1 MRNHTITIKV
11 TFLLILTSVSLVS
24 SLFAGQQ
31 DSRRIFPLPV
41 PEAENILDYWLT
53 DAGFKAAKTVSDS
66 GYIQFNAVKKNERW
80 QITLKPVSPLAS
92 EVLVVYTLNDQ
103 SDQMKVQGMWDYF
116 ETYSK
121 GINPAGKNRQ
131 TEQSVPPA
139 VLAQKESVVCIRA
152 KKKDKPLQFSGFII
166 DKEGLII
173 STAYDLEGVMEI
185 IVVLDDGSEKKGK
198 IKKMDID
205 SDLALI
211 SINSK
216 VNSRVSLEDSRSLPD
231 NGEMVYFI
239 GCPMNHQGMIQ
250 SGIIDGVPRSVNGH
264 PLWQVY
270 METLPGSSG
279 SPLLDAQGKLFGV
292 VKGRYRGT
300 DSRGFAIT
308 INTVM
313 DFLGGK
319 Q

>member
-1 MRNHTITIKV
+1 MRNLTITITV
-11 TFLLILTSVSLVS
+11 TFLLILTSASLVS
-24 SLFAGQQ
+24 SLFAGRQ

-41 PEAENILDYWLT
+41 PEAENILDYWLK
-53 DAGFKAAKTVSDS
+53 DAGFDAAKTVSDS
-66 GYIQFNAVKKNERW
+66 GFILFDAVKKNERW

-92 EVLVVYTLNDQ
+92 DVLAVYTLNDQ
-103 SDQMKVQGMWDYF
+103 SDQMKVQGMWDYL
-116 ETYSK
+116 ETYSR
-121 GINPAGKNRQ
+121 GIYPAGKNRQ
-131 TEQSVPPA
+131 TEQSVPAA
-139 VLAQKESVVCIRA
+139 VLAQKESVVCISA

-173 STAYDLEGVMEI
+173 STAHDLEGVRDI

-205 SDLALI
+205 SDLVLI

-216 VNSRVSLEDSRSLPD
+216 VKSRVSLEDSRSLPD

-250 SGIIDGVPRSVNGH
+250 SGIIDGVPRSVNSH

-279 SPLLDAQGKLFGV
+279 SPLLDSHGNLFGV
-292 VKGRYRGT
+292 IKGRYRGT

-319 Q
+319 

>member
-92 EVLVVYTLNDQ
+92 DVLAVYTLNDQ
-103 SDQMKVQGMWDYF
+103 PDQMKVQGMWDYL
-116 ETYSK
+116 ETYSR
-121 GINPAGKNRQ
+121 GIYPAGKGRHP
-131 TEQSVPPA
+131 EQSVPPA
-139 VLAQKESVVCIRA
+139 VLSQKESVVCIRA

-173 STAYDLEGVMEI
+173 STAHDLECVRDI
-185 IVVLDDGSEKKGK
+185 IVVLDDGS
-198 IKKMDID
+198 
-205 SDLALI
+205 
-211 SINSK
+211 
-216 VNSRVSLEDSRSLPD
+216 
-231 NGEMVYFI
+231 
-239 GCPMNHQGMIQ
+239 
-250 SGIIDGVPRSVNGH
+250 
-264 PLWQVY
+264 
-270 METLPGSSG
+270 
-279 SPLLDAQGKLFGV
+279 
-292 VKGRYRGT
+292 
-300 DSRGFAIT
+300 
-308 INTVM
+308 
-313 DFLGGK
+313 
-319 Q
+319 

>member
-1 MRNHTITIKV
+1 MRNLTITIKV
-11 TFLLILTSVSLVS
+11 IFLLILISISLVS

-41 PEAENILDYWLT
+41 PEAENILAYWLT
-53 DAGFKAAKTVSDS
+53 DAGFEAAKTVSDS

-92 EVLVVYTLNDQ
+92 DVLAVYTLNDQ
-103 SDQMKVQGMWDYF
+103 PDQMKVQGMWDYL
-116 ETYSK
+116 ETYSR
-121 GINPAGKNRQ
+121 GIYPAGKGRHP
-131 TEQSVPPA
+131 EQSVPPA
-139 VLAQKESVVCIRA
+139 VLSQKESVVCIRA

-173 STAYDLEGVMEI
+173 STAHDLEGVRDI
-185 IVVLDDGSEKKGK
+185 IVVLDDGSEIKGK

-216 VNSRVSLEDSRSLPD
+216 FNSRISLEDSRSLPD

>member
-1 MRNHTITIKV
+1 MRNLTITIKV
-11 TFLLILTSVSLVS
+11 TFLLILISISLVS

-41 PEAENILDYWLT
+41 PEAENILAYWLT
-53 DAGFKAAKTVSDS
+53 DAGFKAAKTLSDS
-66 GYIQFNAVKKNERW
+66 GYIQLDAVKKNERW

-92 EVLVVYTLNDQ
+92 DVLAVYTLNDQ
-103 SDQMKVQGMWDYF
+103 PDQMKVQGMWDYL
-116 ETYSK
+116 ETYSR
-121 GINPAGKNRQ
+121 GISPAGKYRHP
-131 TEQSVPPA
+131 EQSVPPA

-173 STAYDLEGVMEI
+173 STAHDLEGVRDI
-185 IVVLDDGSEKKGK
+185 IVVLDDGSEIKGK

-319 Q
+319 

>member
-173 STAYDLEGVMEI
+173 STAHDLEGVREI

-239 GCPMNHQGMIQ
+239 GCPMNHQGIIR
-250 SGIIDGVPRSVNGH
+250 SGVIDGLPRSVNGH

-279 SPLLDAQGKLFGV
+279 SPLLDSHGNLFGV
-292 VKGRYRGT
+292 IKGRYRGT

-308 INTVM
+308 INSVM

-319 Q
+319 